1 MKVVELVQAPLQILA
16 ASGGG
21 DHVLETLALV
31 RLSVLDLECHR
42 ILQIALWCSGG
53 IVVRVAGFEG
63 VRRLA
68 HGRMSGVVR
77 FLFEGIQIIYGPHIK
92 TAVETERIKFDV
104 HSNLS
109 YYVTLLFYVKKLA
122 KTEIFFTRA
131 FPSSQ
136 GDRIPHLSA
145 YIYMRDS
152 VTLGGGKTPTKK
164 LLDFLVKS

>member
-1 MKVVELVQAPLQILA
+1 
-16 ASGGG
+16 
-21 DHVLETLALV
+21 
-31 RLSVLDLECHR
+31 
-42 ILQIALWCSGG
+42 
-53 IVVRVAGFEG
+53 
-63 VRRLA
+63 
-68 HGRMSGVVR
+68 MSGVVR
-77 FLFEGIQIIYGPHIK
+77 FLFEVKQFIYGPHIK

-131 FPSSQ
+131 FPYTLV
-136 GDRIPHLSA
+136 DRIPHLSA

-152 VTLGGGKTPTKK
+152 VYQGVRKTPTKK